1 MKRRGAAQRLSRFGA
16 GVLAVVIV
24 LGGALAGW
32 FRLNPFADPYVISAE
47 FEQAGNLGTRSPVRI
62 AGIDVGKVVEVEP
75 REGGGA
81 RVEMQ
86 LRDEALPLHTDAE
99 LKVRP
104 RIFFEGNFFVDLRPG
119 TPSAPLLAE
128 GAVIPASQTAAP
140 VQTGDVLASLQS
152 DTRRDLQ
159 ILLRELGRSL
169 GRGAAE
175 SLNRNAPFAAPAL
188 RDLALASD
196 AALGEQPTE
205 DLRRALEGTR
215 RTLGALAE
223 DEAALEGLVTNLGV
237 VAGAL
242 ADEDAALAAS
252 IPELRDTLRAARP
265 ALGAVNAA
273 LPPLR
278 TLAVEA
284 RPGVEALVPAA
295 RAALPLA
302 REVRGL
308 VGPAELQAAARELRR
323 AARPITRL
331 LRVSVPLFAQGRAA
345 SRCTERVLVPF
356 IESDLPDPDFPANTG
371 TVNEKLQRSF
381 IGLAGESRPVDA
393 NQSYFHA
400 SVVPPPLQV
409 RPAPP
414 DDPSIPPPHRPDVP
428 CETQEPPDL
437 KAPGANV
444 SETGGLNPRSSD
456 SRLVDGP
463 GVAVRRK
470 ALLEAKPLVDEWFR
484 RLGVRRSR
492 LLEEEGWR

>member
-1 MKRRGAAQRLSRFGA
+1 MRRPARLGRFGT
-16 GVLAVVIV
+16 GVVALVVV
-24 LGGALAGW
+24 LGGATAGW

-47 FEQAGNLGTRSPVRI
+47 FEQASNLGARSPVRI

-81 RVEMQ
+81 RVKMQ
-86 LRDEALPLHTDAE
+86 LREEALPLHADAE
-99 LKVRP
+99 LKIRP

-119 TPSAPLLAE
+119 TPSAPPLAD
-128 GAVIPASQTAAP
+128 GSVIPASHTAAP
-140 VQTGDVLASLQS
+140 VQTGDVLASLQA

-159 ILLRELGRSL
+159 VLLGELGRGL

-175 SLNRNAPFAAPAL
+175 SLNRNAPYAAPAL
-188 RDLALASD
+188 RDLALVAD
-196 AALGEQPTE
+196 AALGERPST

-215 RTLGALAE
+215 RTVAALAQ
-223 DEAALEGLVTNLGV
+223 DEAALEGLVTDLGV

-252 IPELRDTLRAARP
+252 IPELRDTLSAARP
-265 ALGAVNAA
+265 ALGAVNAT
-273 LPPLR
+273 LPSLR
-278 TLAVEA
+278 TLALEA

-295 RAALPLA
+295 AAVLPLA

-308 VGPAELQAAARELRR
+308 VSPAELPAAARELRR
-323 AARPITRL
+323 GARPITRL

-356 IESDLPDPDFPANTG
+356 IESDFPDPDFPANTG

-381 IGLAGESRPVDA
+381 IGLAGESRTVDA

-414 DDPSIPPPHRPDVP
+414 NDPSIPPPHRPDVP
-428 CETQEPPDL
+428 CETQDPPNL
-437 KAPGANV
+437 EAPSANV
-444 SETGGLNPRSSD
+444 SETGGLNPRATGSARSIG
-456 SRLVDGP
+456 GP
-463 GVAVRRK
+463 ALAVRRR

-484 RLGVRRSR
+484 RLALRRSR
-492 LLEEEGWR
+492 LLEKEGWR